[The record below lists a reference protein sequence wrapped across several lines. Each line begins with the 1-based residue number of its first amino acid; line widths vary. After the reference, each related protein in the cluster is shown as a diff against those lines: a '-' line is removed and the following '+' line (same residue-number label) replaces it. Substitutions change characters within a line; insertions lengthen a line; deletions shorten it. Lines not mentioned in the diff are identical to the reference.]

1 MLSKLMED
9 EKAGREYVSLDDFA
23 ERAMARNDPALF
35 FQLHK
40 IAATIRLDNDVVMY
54 FKKMSSETK
63 QGYQTLMNNAL
74 RTYINTH
81 EGGISS
87 K

>member
-1 MLSKLMED
+1 MSTLSTREHEFEVAEEYD
-9 EKAGREYVSLDDFA
+9 FSEGVRGRFYQ
-23 ERAMARNDPALF
+23 P
-35 FQLHK
+35 HK
-40 IAATIRLDNDVVMY
+40 VATTIRLDNDVLLY

-74 RTYINTH
+74 RSFINHH
-81 EGGISS
+81 EDDTGT

>member
-1 MLSKLMED
+1 MSTLNTQENDFEMAEEYDFSKGIR
-9 EKAGREYVSLDDFA
+9 GR
-23 ERAMARNDPALF
+23 F
-35 FQLHK
+35 FQPHK
-40 IAATIRLDNDVVMY
+40 VATTIRLDNDILLY

-74 RTYINTH
+74 RTYISHH
-81 EGGISS
+81 EENAGA